1 MLGDED
7 GCLLVLGLGEDFGCL
22 TLQRS
27 DEFGAH
33 GAILKTKVA
42 LSYTQA

>member
-1 MLGDED
+1 VMRMGAFSFLE
-7 GCLLVLGLGEDFGCL
+7 LGEDFGCL

-33 GAILKTKVA
+33 GVILKTKVA
-42 LSYTQA
+42 LSYNQA